1 MPADSSSSVPKLIQ
15 SMFCVERNVGPDF
28 WVQEQC
34 FKTEFKAF
42 GNARIK
48 SLNTFR
54 LYRVM
59 YESPGNSGE
68 VLRISKGKAILAEDD
83 RLVG

>member
-1 MPADSSSSVPKLIQ
+1 
-15 SMFCVERNVGPDF
+15 MFCVERYVGPDF
-28 WVQEQC
+28 WIQEQC

-42 GNARIK
+42 INAGTK

-59 YESPGNSGE
+59 YESESLNNSNE
-68 VLRISKGKAILAEDD
+68 VLRVSKGKTVLSDGD
-83 RLVG
+83 GLVG

>member
-1 MPADSSSSVPKLIQ
+1 M
-15 SMFCVERNVGPDF
+15 MFCVERSDGPDIWF
-28 WVQEQC
+28 QEQC
-34 FKTEFKAF
+34 FETEFKAF
-42 GNARIK
+42 TNARAK

-59 YESPGNSGE
+59 YKSPGNSGDP
-68 VLRISKGKAILAEDD
+68 KGKAILAEDD